1 LNVAVAGLGLIGGSL
16 ALALKTRHHVTGFDV
31 DAKARDAARAAG
43 IDAVDRLEDLL
54 PADVAIVATPLASIV
69 TTLASLAERAGSAVL
84 LEVGSLKAAVAAFA
98 ETAPASARIVGM
110 HPMAGATT
118 AGFAAARADLFRDRP
133 FLIVPTARADTSAM
147 AVAGD
152 IARDAGGVATV
163 CSAVVHDR
171 AMAYLLA
178 APLAAASALAVAGAE
193 AGPLLRLAGPGF
205 RDTTR
210 LAGTPLDLAEQ
221 LLSANAGNVVASLAA
236 MRTVLEQIE
245 GAVADRD
252 RDALRAL
259 LGRAS
264 EARARLD
271 P

>member
-16 ALALKTRHHVTGFDV
+16 ALALKARHRVSGFDV
-31 DAKARDAARAAG
+31 EPKTRDAARAAG

-84 LEVGSLKAAVAAFA
+84 VEVGSLKADVVAFA
-98 ETAPASARIVGM
+98 ETAPDTARIVGM

-118 AGFAAARADLFRDRP
+118 AGFAAARADLFRGRP
-133 FLIVPTARADTSAM
+133 FLVVPTARADASAM
-147 AVAGD
+147 AIAGD
-152 IARDAGGVATV
+152 IARDAGGLVTV

-178 APLAAASALAVAGAE
+178 APLAAASALAVAGVEAE
-193 AGPLLRLAGPGF
+193 PLLTLAGPGF

-210 LAGTPLDLAEQ
+210 LAGTPIELAEQ
-221 LLSANAGNVVASLAA
+221 LLSANAGNVVAALAA
-236 MRTVLEQIE
+236 LRTVLEEIE

-252 RDALRAL
+252 RDALRSL
-259 LGRAS
+259 LTRAAA
-264 EARARLD
+264 ARGRLD
-271 P
+271 S

>member
-1 LNVAVAGLGLIGGSL
+1 LNVAIAGLGLIGGSL
-16 ALALKTRHHVTGFDV
+16 ALALRARHRVTGFDV
-31 DAKARDAARAAG
+31 DPRSRDAARAEA
-43 IDAVDRLEDLL
+43 IETVDRLEDLL
-54 PADVAIVATPLASIV
+54 PADAVIVATPLGSIV
-69 TTLASLAERAGSAVL
+69 TTLASLSERAGAAVL
-84 LEVGSLKAAVAAFA
+84 LEMGSLKAAVAAFA
-98 ETAPASARIVGM
+98 ETAPEALRVVGV

-118 AGFAAARADLFRDRP
+118 AGFTAARADLFRDRP
-133 FLIVPTARADTSAM
+133 FLIVPTARSDASAM

-152 IARDAGGVATV
+152 LARDAGGVPTV

-171 AMAYLLA
+171 AMAFLLA

-221 LLSANAGNVVASLAA
+221 LLGANAGNVVAALAA
-236 MRTVLEQIE
+236 LRKVLDEIE

-252 RDALRAL
+252 RDALRSL
-259 LGRAS
+259 LGRAA
-264 EARARLD
+264 EARGRLD